1 MANYSISYDIN
12 ADASGFQRTLGE
24 LSSRTKDFFSSI
36 KSGFNSF
43 TDGLSSASKGIKE
56 IGKNGS
62 SSLKSLESGISEVSY
77 MFDASLG
84 VSVAKVIGLLQQ
96 LGDEFDNLRAEMVKI
111 AGSDEIISLENSLK
125 NVLGSGVEQGADTIA
140 KTLAVVNKSFDV
152 TGDTLEML
160 SKKFADFAHVTGAD
174 IPDSV
179 EKVSEAIKKWGLS
192 TNDTSRTLEKLTY
205 ASQNSNATIQEL
217 LTGIT
222 NGQAILSQF
231 GMSMSESIAFLAKL
245 SDNGIKV
252 NTTLWGMRQALSE
265 FSKSGINASEGLRQ
279 VTEQIQNATTQTE
292 ALNIAVDVFGTKA
305 GAELVQV
312 LKKGNT
318 EIDAFTKELINVEDA
333 IKKDEEEMETLSV
346 MTNKMVNSLK
356 STFSSLGQTV
366 NSIVKFLVEGLM
378 DIVEA
383 LSILTPLFDGLR
395 IAIEIILYPIR
406 KLMDG
411 LKEVI
416 NWVKDFTSAQNENAN
431 VTEQASRAY
440 ENEQRVLENLRTT
453 VKTMTQEA
461 REARI
466 EWLKSRMASVQGMID
481 EIKVHIDEQKKLIDE
496 AGKILGINAL
506 GEVVTLQ
513 PPVPIG
519 SKEAA
524 EAGEQWEEAR
534 KNLNSLEAELARL
547 SEIYT
552 SLSGEMEVYADVTK
566 ETSEA
571 NANAVADFV
580 SSLGKVYSNWEEKL
594 LRQRIQTIQDDKN
607 AAVTRLQNLNATEE
621 EILEVRKNYDDRIK
635 QANLELINFLN
646 EQSKKEF
653 IEKVANAEKISY
665 AEAEILAND
674 ETNHKDY
681 YKVLQQIDEY
691 YENERINNAKDTEY
705 KIKSIRETVHTEY
718 EKKLIQQEIDHQKQ
732 LMQNAVTQAEN
743 EGKTA
748 EEVVEIKKGY
758 LQTIIDK
765 TKELYEIQRQEA
777 LQGITDAEEIARINE
792 YWNNE
797 IAYLSIENIEKISGA
812 LNKMKSLDYSW
823 DIKLLELDKENAVN
837 DKERAKI
844 EQQILEKQR
853 DMALATADEADKD
866 KIIEYYNR
874 LIASLLK
881 DEEASESNIVE
892 KQKIIIDNL
901 KVHSSW
907 SEKLMEQ
914 EKSRIEKQIEN
925 DVKEA
930 EIAGKSA
937 EEIASIREKGYRDL
951 EKKELKLL
959 KLQEDAAKKN
969 AKNPVERL
977 QIEQWYENER
987 IALAEETERKIA
999 ELRSGKKDTGD
1010 KAEGVNARLKAV
1022 EEISSMELQWEEKI
1036 QSQKISN
1043 LEYTKGVML
1052 SIAKE
1057 EGWTNEQIYENQA
1070 WYIDE
1075 ITRLK
1080 REQLQKERDD
1090 AITNAYT
1097 IMENALKTEGLT
1109 EEEKKKMEDDYNDTV
1124 LQIRKYYLEEDE
1136 KLQMQGLQDKN
1147 SLRDKDLKEEES
1159 FWNKVVAYVSD
1170 SMSEIAG
1177 FISQTFGSNGIV
1189 NGMLG
1194 VFESVKDMA
1203 SGAFAML
1210 KDIGKSLYEGF
1221 KTFFPEANE
1230 ALQGAMDYI
1239 GGEVQGFFSNMP
1251 EWLKDA
1257 GKQLV
1262 KSFSVIGGHLVN
1274 VAKASVKMI
1283 TAVFQVMGG
1292 ALELYKKAWEGFVKV
1307 LDFDPD
1313 EALIGL
1319 LEFED
1324 KVLTFFMF
1332 TLPQLPSYFASAL
1345 ESIDILFDTLFD
1357 TVDFD
1362 TLFDS
1367 LGKAFSTALKTLPKI
1382 IQKATP
1388 SVIKALK
1395 AIAGTFIQIMPDLL
1409 RAGSE
1414 LINALFV
1421 ELPKFIQEELPK
1433 FIDSISNFIPQ
1444 LFSAGSQLVINI
1456 ANVLPELLD
1465 GILKAFISILSNPT
1479 QIGELI
1485 SALTDAIV
1493 ALMKTVLT
1501 NLPAL
1506 ISGLTDLITEIL
1518 KAIPDIIIGLLTDA
1532 SVWKAVAKS
1541 FINILLSPI
1550 NMAIGLLNKIPFVNI
1565 PKIDA
1570 SNWFAD
1576 GTNAAPKGLAVVG
1589 EAGPELVRFNGGEQ
1603 VINNANTQRLLSDS
1617 GSKGGNTFNVTFNN
1631 TVDTSA
1637 YQMMRQLKQYNRELA
1652 FNGIL

>member
-12 ADASGFQRTLGE
+12 ADASGFQRTLSE
-24 LSSRTKDFFSSI
+24 LSSRMKDFFSSI
-36 KSGFNSF
+36 KSGFNNF

-62 SSLKSLESGISEVSY
+62 SSLKGLESGISEVSY

-111 AGSDEIISLENSLK
+111 AGSDEIDSLESSLK

-152 TGDTLEML
+152 TGDTLETL
-160 SKKFADFAHVTGAD
+160 SKKFAEFAHVTGAD

-333 IKKDEEEMETLSV
+333 IKKDETEMETLSV

-366 NSIVKFLVEGLM
+366 NSIVKVMVQSLM
-378 DIVEA
+378 NVVEA
-383 LSILTPLFDGLR
+383 LSILTPLFDALR
-395 IAIEIILYPIR
+395 IVIEIILFPIR

-416 NWVKDFTSAQNENAN
+416 SWVKDFTFAQNENAN
-431 VTEQASRAY
+431 ATEQASRAY

-466 EWLKSRMASVQGMID
+466 EWLKNRMASVQNMID
-481 EIKVHIDEQKKLIDE
+481 DIQAQIDEQKELYNKYNQMTDISLGIPDWE
-496 AGKILGINAL
+496 TLSSEEYVNAGKGLL
-506 GEVVTLQ
+506 
-513 PPVPIG
+513 
-519 SKEAA
+519 EA
-524 EAGEQWEEAR
+524 E
-534 KNLNSLEAELARL
+534 KNVKSLEAELARL

-552 SLSGEMEVYADVTK
+552 SLSGEMEVYAEVTK

-571 NANAVADFV
+571 NSNAVADFV
-580 SSLGKVYSNWEEKL
+580 KSLGNVYSNWEEKL
-594 LRQRIQTIQDDKN
+594 LRQRIQTIQDEKN
-607 AAVTRLQNLNATEE
+607 AEVTRLQNLNATEE
-621 EILEVRKNYDDRIK
+621 EILNVRKDYDKDIK

-653 IEKVANAEKISY
+653 IEKIANAEKISY

-681 YKVLQQIDEY
+681 YKVLQQIDKY
-691 YENERINNAKDTEY
+691 YEQERINNAKDTEY
-705 KIKSIRETVHTEY
+705 KIKSIKETVVTEY
-718 EKKLIQQEIDHQKQ
+718 QKKIIQQEIDHQKQ

-748 EEVVEIKKGY
+748 EEVTEIKKGY

-765 TKELYEIQRQEA
+765 TKELYELQRQEA

-792 YWNNE
+792 YWDNE

-812 LNKMKSLDYSW
+812 LKNMKSLNYSW
-823 DIKLLELDKENAVN
+823 DIRLLELDKEA
-837 DKERAKI
+837 AKDGKKKVEI
-844 EQQILEKQR
+844 EKQILEKQR

-874 LIASLLK
+874 RIANLLA
-881 DEEASESNIVE
+881 DEAASEGEIVE
-892 KQKIIIDNL
+892 KQKIRIDNL

-959 KLQEDAAKKN
+959 KLQEDSAKER
-969 AKNPVERL
+969 AKNPVELL

-987 IALAEETERKIA
+987 FALAEETERKIA

-1057 EGWTNEQIYENQA
+1057 EGWTNEQIYKNQA

-1080 REQLQKERDD
+1080 RKQLQKEKDD
-1090 AITNAYT
+1090 AIANAYT
-1097 IMENALKTEGLT
+1097 IKENALKTEGLT
-1109 EEEKKKMEDDYNDTV
+1109 AEEKKKIEDDYNDTV
-1124 LQIRKYYLEEDE
+1124 LQMRKYYLEEDE
-1136 KLQMQGLQDKN
+1136 KLQMQALQDKN
-1147 SLRDKDLKEEES
+1147 SLRDENLKEEES

-1177 FISQTFGSNGIV
+1177 FISQTFGNNGIV
-1189 NGMLG
+1189 SGMLD

-1230 ALQGAMDYI
+1230 ALQGIMGKI
-1239 GGEVQGFFSNMP
+1239 GNEVRDFFSNMP
-1251 EWLKDA
+1251 DWLKDA

-1262 KSFSVIGGHLVN
+1262 KAFSAIGGHLVN
-1274 VAKASVKMI
+1274 VAKATVKMI

-1382 IQKATP
+1382 INKATP

-1409 RAGSE
+1409 KAGSE

-1421 ELPKFIQEELPK
+1421 ELPKFISQELPN
-1433 FIDSISNFIPQ
+1433 FIESISNFIPQ

-1456 ANVLPELLD
+1456 ANALPGLLD

-1485 SALTDAIV
+1485 NALTDAIV

-1518 KAIPDIIIGLLTDA
+1518 KAIPDIIIGLLTDPE
-1532 SVWKAVAKS
+1532 VWKSVAKS
-1541 FINILLSPI
+1541 FINILLAPI
-1550 NMAIGLLNKIPFVNI
+1550 NMAIGLLNMIPFVNI

-1603 VINNANTQRLLSDS
+1603 VINNRNTQKLLSDTGKS
-1617 GSKGGNTFNVTFNN
+1617 GNNWNITFNN
-1631 TVDTSA
+1631 LQDTTA
-1637 YQMMRQLKQYNRELA
+1637 YAMMRQLKQYQREMA
-1652 FNGIL
+1652 INSVI